1 MTRTTAFI
9 FGVLPLLAA
18 TTAYAQAQVPQV
30 GGAVR
35 APQAQ
40 APYTLPG
47 EIVPPEGSQLPPIV
61 GQIGGAPVRV
71 WAPVLAP
78 YDTEADRN
86 GAANP
91 FPMAPDWW
99 PPLPFSG

>member
-1 MTRTTAFI
+1 MRTGAFI

-18 TTAYAQAQVPQV
+18 TAAYAQAQVPQV

-35 APQAQ
+35 APQAP
-40 APYTLPG
+40 ALYTLPG
-47 EIVPPEGSQLPPIV
+47 AIIAPGGGQLPPIV
-61 GQIGGAPVRV
+61 GNVGEVPVRV
-71 WAPVLAP
+71 WAPVPPP

-91 FPMAPDWW
+91 FPTAPDWW
-99 PPLPFSG
+99 PPPPFSG